1 MRRLL
6 IEIDN
11 SHFFEKQDG
20 RNELY
25 GGTAKLDN
33 EVDLPKTV
41 ENFREYRLC
50 TCVILHSLNQLN
62 PKKRYFFFPI
72 FDLPLV
78 VIIVIKIYIFLF

>member
-1 MRRLL
+1 MRRLV

-20 RNELY
+20 GNELY

-33 EVDLPKTV
+33 EVDLPKTM

-62 PKKRYFFFPI
+62 PEKRHFFSNF
-72 FDLPLV
+72 
-78 VIIVIKIYIFLF
+78 